1 MIRIQTPKLK
11 QQVPFPN
18 TTVTSPLN
26 YALIVGPGRSGT
38 TWLSQILNTYNR
50 CLLKYEPF
58 QSMKPS
64 PYLDWKTDLLTDD
77 IVDLRARFD
86 ALCQTCN
93 SAVDMPPFPPKQFR
107 HQNRH
112 LLRLLFSVGKR
123 LDALNGLYETYGRV
137 SLTSD
142 TTILIKDVN
151 FPGYLLPKLC
161 EVLDPL
167 TIALVRNPFA
177 TLASFYKGRD
187 IGLHPDA
194 ELTNLIANVRHCI
207 DSLGDETFG
216 QYRESL
222 AELSETQ
229 LHALH
234 WRLLAEPLVSYV
246 STSDR
251 ARVVVYEDLCHH
263 PETTLASLFQFLGWE
278 MDSNTRRYIAETT
291 SGNRKSRN
299 QQRAYF
305 SVYRNPRSGLDKWK
319 QQLSKSQQED
329 IASIVKES
337 PIVTLWP
344 ELSASI

>member
-1 MIRIQTPKLK
+1 MQISKYDRP
-11 QQVPFPN
+11 VPVPSA
-18 TTVTSPLN
+18 TVVSPLN
-26 YALIVGPGRSGT
+26 YALVVGPGRSGT
-38 TWLSQILNTYNR
+38 TWLCQILNTYDR

-64 PYLDWKTDLLTDD
+64 PYLDWKTDIPTGD

-93 SAVDMPPFPPKQFR
+93 SAVDMPPFLPKQFR
-107 HQNRH
+107 RQNRH
-112 LLRLLFSVGKR
+112 LLRLLFSMGKR
-123 LDALNGLYETYGRV
+123 FNALNFLYEGYGRF
-137 SLTSD
+137 SLTSE
-142 TTILIKDVN
+142 TTVLIKDVN
-151 FPGYLLPKLC
+151 FPGYLLSKLC
-161 EVLDPL
+161 DVLDPL

-194 ELTNLIANVRHCI
+194 ERSHLVANIRDYI
-207 DSLGDETFG
+207 DRLGDESFA

-222 AELSETQ
+222 AELSGTQ

-234 WRLLAEPLVSYV
+234 WRLLVEPLVSHAN
-246 STSDR
+246 TSER
-251 ARVVVYEDLCHH
+251 ARVVVYEHLCQQ
-263 PETTLASLFQFLGWE
+263 PEITTAALFQFLGWE
-278 MDSNTRRYIAETT
+278 MGSNTRQFIADTT

-305 SVYRNPRSGLDKWK
+305 SVYRNPQSSLEKWK

-329 IASIVKES
+329 IWSIVRES
-337 PIVTLWP
+337 PVMTLWP
-344 ELSASI
+344 ELSAFI